1 MRNKHP
7 LPPLRAIESVDEQ
20 GADGDENDDY
30 LGWTWDSTRRR
41 SVPNNEQ
48 TVTPIIVGH
57 RRSVNEQGPLQISAF
72 DLGCEGSEV
81 ESDENDDQI
90 QIDAGSILA
99 LSTKL
104 KPTFTLD
111 PPTLKAAW
119 Q

>member
-1 MRNKHP
+1 M
-7 LPPLRAIESVDEQ
+7 
-20 GADGDENDDY
+20 
-30 LGWTWDSTRRR
+30 RR

-90 QIDAGSILA
+90 QVDDGSRLA

-104 KPTFTLD
+104 NPTFTLD
-111 PPTLKAAW
+111 PPIQVQPPKAAW
-119 Q
+119 